1 MFEGEYVTL
10 VIKPK
15 IDLILEDGVES
26 IADLTA
32 KFNST
37 FDCKVSKSRVT
48 QWLKDI
54 GYRVSRKVQIERPG
68 RSRSP
73 AVTEDEDLRRPAPV
87 EEFRTQHRQEFFN
100 FAPPAGM
107 FTNVPMPGFSE

>member
-15 IDLILEDGVES
+15 IDLVLEDGVES

-32 KFNST
+32 KFNSA

-54 GYRVSRKVQIERPG
+54 GYRVSRKVQIDRPG

-73 AVTEDEDLRRPAPV
+73 AATEDEDLRRPAPV
-87 EEFRTQHRQEFFN
+87 EEFRSQNQQKFFN
-100 FAPPAGM
+100 FAPPVNM